1 MLNAFDVVQAKEISA
16 TCEDSSLI
24 VLKAG
29 ERLIST
35 TGLSIKLV
43 KWRLCFRS
51 FALTSYEGFHL
62 ALGIDFPVNA
72 EIHGSATGFVRE
84 SVC

>member
-1 MLNAFDVVQAKEISA
+1 MLNDFDVVQGKEISA
-16 TCEDSSLI
+16 TCKDSSLI

-29 ERLIST
+29 ERLT

-43 KWRLCFRS
+43 KWRLGFGY
-51 FALTSYEGFHL
+51 LTFTSHEGFHL
-62 ALGIDFPVNA
+62 ALGIDVPVNA
-72 EIHGSATGFVRE
+72 EIKRSATGFVRE